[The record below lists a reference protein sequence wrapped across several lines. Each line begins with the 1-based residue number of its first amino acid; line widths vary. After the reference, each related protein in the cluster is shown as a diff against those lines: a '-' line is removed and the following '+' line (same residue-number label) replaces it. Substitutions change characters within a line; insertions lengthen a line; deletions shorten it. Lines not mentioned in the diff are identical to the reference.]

1 MNFLQ
6 VIGLQVISDF
16 ISKMMISNPYQD
28 SYGEECSICLEVFD
42 EGSKVNK
49 FKCGHIYHKK
59 CIIEWLS
66 KDDSCP
72 NCRIQ
77 IK

>member
-6 VIGLQVISDF
+6 IIGEFLFKIMFKNS
-16 ISKMMISNPYQD
+16 YLT

-42 EGSKVNK
+42 KYSNVNK
-49 FKCGHIYHKK
+49 LKCGHIYHKI

-66 KDDSCP
+66 KDYSCP
-72 NCRIQ
+72 NCRI
-77 IK
+77 KL